1 MCISWKALIKFL
13 INNMKK
19 KLYIGCALTNLP
31 ADKRGVLLEMIS
43 DIKKE
48 LSKHFEILVFK
59 GVSDLGSDH
68 PLSAKEIYDFDIK
81 ECVLKANYMLAIV
94 DYPSLGLGY
103 EIATAVEKMGI
114 PVLAVAQKDSVVT
127 RVIVGIDHPNFQF
140 FYYNSA
146 QEIIEKTLATL
157 TK

>member
-1 MCISWKALIKFL
+1 
-13 INNMKK
+13 MKK

-31 ADKRGVLLEMIS
+31 ADKRDVLLEMIS

-48 LSKHFEILVFK
+48 LGKHFEILVFK
-59 GVSDLGSDH
+59 GVSDLGSGH

-81 ECVLKANYMLAIV
+81 ECVLKADYMLAIV

-103 EIATAVEKMGI
+103 EIATAVEKLSI
-114 PVLAVAQKDSVVT
+114 PVLAVARKDSTVT
-127 RVIVGIDHPNFQF
+127 RLIIGIDHPNFE
-140 FYYNSA
+140 FYNYNSA
-146 QEIIEKTLATL
+146 QEIIEKALEKL